1 MACGSEEQ
9 TARPP
14 QCPHPSAPAEAQAA
28 ERMGKRGKSAHLS
41 SHQTYLQMQWEL
53 SWVLFQKINHR
64 AQRVKFLCFWRT
76 RTHGMTFGKDSV
88 ISSSTH
94 RHRICAWKHHR
105 LFQVGESA
113 LPPVDI
119 PVRSAPTGGDSGE
132 QEGQAPA
139 CSLVNSLSETR
150 ASRTGQP

>member
-1 MACGSEEQ
+1 MPPPLCTSRGTGCRAHGQ
-9 TARPP
+9 TWKVCSS
-14 QCPHPSAPAEAQAA
+14 Q
-28 ERMGKRGKSAHLS
+28 LS
-41 SHQTYLQMQWEL
+41 PNILANAQWEL

>member
-1 MACGSEEQ
+1 MPPPLGTSRGTGCRAHGLRGQ
-9 TARPP
+9 TWKVCSS
-14 QCPHPSAPAEAQAA
+14 Q
-28 ERMGKRGKSAHLS
+28 LS
-41 SHQTYLQMQWEL
+41 PNILANAQWEL